1 MNLNKKDNNTKIIY
15 FLLTHSGSLLGEMI
29 KKFTKV
35 PYSHVSI
42 GFHPELSSV
51 YSFGRKYVS
60 NPLIGTFVKEELDGK
75 FFKKFPNT
83 KYSLYAMEIS
93 NLEFEKLKIS
103 LKWFEGNRKNFRYNF
118 LGLFTAF
125 LGTEWERRDKY
136 FCSQFVATLLE
147 LAEIGAFDKHPSVV
161 KPHDFTELD
170 GTEFISAGKIKYFD
184 KNKVTKKIMDI
195 FCNDKIK
202 KEKEQVEIL

>member
-1 MNLNKKDNNTKIIY
+1 MTLNGIDNKNDTKIIY

-42 GFHPELSSV
+42 GFQPDLNSV

-75 FFKKFPNT
+75 FFEKFPNT
-83 KYSLYAMEIS
+83 KYSLYAMEIT
-93 NLEFEKLKIS
+93 NLEFEKLKIG
-103 LKWFEGNRKNFRYNF
+103 LKWFEGNRKNFKYNF

-125 LGTEWERRDKY
+125 FGTEWERRDRY

-147 LAEIGAFDKHPSVV
+147 LAEIGIFDKHPSVIR
-161 KPHDFTELD
+161 PHDFTELE
-170 GTEFISAGKIKYFD
+170 TTKFISAGKIKKFD
-184 KNKVTKKIMDI
+184 KSEITEKIIDIFYNKDTKKD
-195 FCNDKIK
+195 
-202 KEKEQVEIL
+202 